1 MKVSFSY
8 VGAVAFIAKWS
19 LKVILLHEIS
29 SFRMGRKNDVVRR
42 CSCEM
47 DSICAI
53 LVYSSCI
60 LQFRLRNTTFTFS
73 QNVCTSSSPSTFSY
87 QCCQLYDG
95 CLGIKMVIYIFS
107 HTQTSSWQHC
117 ILQTHNLSWVA
128 SLSADT
134 ANFPLWFQNYN
145 ICWKTCQTCHEIST
159 SLLGGV
165 KLPEYEIA
173 PCDNM

>member
-1 MKVSFSY
+1 MKISFSY
-8 VGAVAFIAKWS
+8 VGAVAFTAKWS

-29 SFRMGRKNDVVRR
+29 SLRMGRKNDVVRS

-53 LVYSSCI
+53 LVWSCI
-60 LQFRLRNTTFTFS
+60 LQFRLRNTTTFTFS
-73 QNVCTSSSPSTFSY
+73 QNVYTLLPFFPISVANYS
-87 QCCQLYDG
+87 DG
-95 CLGIKMVIYIFS
+95 CSTIKMVHIFS
-107 HTQTSSWQHC
+107 YPNLQTSSWQHC
-117 ILQTHNLSWVA
+117 ILQTHNLSCVA

-173 PCDNM
+173 PCNNM